1 MHDLIKK
8 HRFTIKPVLKE
19 NNNQL
24 ELARTIKVHP
34 LTYQELPYE
43 PEYSN
48 YAGRLT
54 LEKLTNVSSEDMYWK
69 ARREIIFRHT
79 GEHPYEISGPDAL
92 KLLQKIFPRDVSKV
106 KKGRC
111 SYQFACYED
120 GGMITD
126 GLLLK
131 LDDDKFWFVQADGD
145 LFSWYKAHSIGLN
158 VKIDDPKVWVSQVQG
173 PNSMKLLKIL
183 TKETYPEKWK
193 YFTGK
198 K

>member
-1 MHDLIKK
+1 MNKILNKY
-8 HRFTIKPVLKE
+8 RFTVKPSISE
-19 NNNQL
+19 GESAL
-24 ELARTIKVHP
+24 ELARTMGLHP

-106 KKGRC
+106 KKG
-111 SYQFACYED
+111 SLVNIEIDILSKY
-120 GGMITD
+120 
-126 GLLLK
+126 
-131 LDDDKFWFVQADGD
+131 
-145 LFSWYKAHSIGLN
+145 
-158 VKIDDPKVWVSQVQG
+158 VK
-173 PNSMKLLKIL
+173 N
-183 TKETYPEKWK
+183 
-193 YFTGK
+193 FFNAK